1 MQNITQNNKKQIF
14 IPSERP
20 RYSGGDTGQSG
31 DQDDQ
36 VVVYIEVMKQRHRHH
51 GTNIADKSLKIV
63 LFVIKV
69 WVHLPKPGSCCSK
82 STEEVVS
89 LEK

>member
-1 MQNITQNNKKQIF
+1 MQNITQNNKEQIF

-51 GTNIADKSLKIV
+51 GTNIADKSLKIRLICNYSV
-63 LFVIKV
+63 
-69 WVHLPKPGSCCSK
+69 GSS
-82 STEEVVS
+82 SQTWIM
-89 LEK
+89 L